1 MSDNMKKK
9 IFLLSIA
16 ILALTTLKSQDKI
29 QFGIKGGANF
39 TNMTSDMT
47 SEVLIEKEYKI
58 GFHTGVLVEIPFG
71 DKFSLQPEI
80 LYSTFG
86 SKGKE
91 ILCGGPNIT
100 TEYKLD
106 YIQVP
111 ILAKIYLYKG
121 LSLEIGPSFNLLVN
135 DKKIRESNTI
145 SDIGKKFEF
154 SGILGVSYKLS
165 SGLIGSFRY
174 TNSFTN
180 ALNKDY
186 FEINN
191 YGFLVGIGY
200 LF

>member
-1 MSDNMKKK
+1 MKKK
-9 IFLLSIA
+9 ILLLSIA
-16 ILALTTLKSQDKI
+16 ILTLTTLKSQEKI
-29 QFGIKGGANF
+29 QFGIKGGVNF
-39 TNMTSDMT
+39 TNMTSNMT
-47 SEVLIEKEYKI
+47 SEILIEKEYKT
-58 GFHTGVLVEIPFG
+58 GFHTGILFEIPFG

-80 LYSTFG
+80 LYSTYG

-91 ILCGGPNIT
+91 IMFGGPNIT

-106 YIQVP
+106 YIQIP

-121 LSLEIGPSFNLLVN
+121 FSLEIGPSFNFLVN

-145 SDIGKKFEF
+145 TDIGEKFEF

-174 TNSFTN
+174 TNSLTN
-180 ALNKDY
+180 ALNQDY
-186 FEINN
+186 SETNN
-191 YGFLVGIGY
+191 YGFLIGIGY

>member
-1 MSDNMKKK
+1 MKKK
-9 IFLLSIA
+9 ILLLSIA
-16 ILALTTLKSQDKI
+16 ILTLTTLKSQEKI

-39 TNMTSDMT
+39 TNMTS
-47 SEVLIEKEYKI
+47 EILIEKEYKI
-58 GFHTGVLVEIPFG
+58 GFHIGILAEISFG

-80 LYSTFG
+80 LYSTYG

-91 ILCGGPNIT
+91 IMYGGPNIT

-106 YIQVP
+106 YIQIP
-111 ILAKIYLYKG
+111 ILAKIYLYKSF
-121 LSLEIGPSFNLLVN
+121 SLEIGPSFNFLVN

-145 SDIGKKFEF
+145 TDIGEKFEF

-174 TNSFTN
+174 TNSLTN
-180 ALNKDY
+180 ALNQDY
-186 FEINN
+186 FETNN